1 MKRICILACAVSV
14 LLLLLALPVS
24 AHSGKTDASGG
35 HYDSSTGEYH
45 YHHGY
50 PAHQHTNGKCPY
62 DYKDKTDH
70 SSGSSSNKS
79 DSSEGASGII
89 WIILPLI
96 GVGAIIAIIMFFR
109 SCSDPGSYSQTAN
122 NFRPSAQ
129 PPKQPT
135 PVHKATIAKA
145 PSSSNNIH
153 TQITPQDDEIRRL
166 KVENASLQKS
176 VQAKDALI
184 SEKDHKISQL
194 QSTDCQI
201 KIKELEA
208 EVDSLKKDRSR
219 LEFKLKTE
227 SENHAAAIRKKDA
240 EIKQLNDYSKYLSDL
255 SHGFSSGGS
264 AGDPQSNCTSNID
277 SLQLLFNEASERLE
291 SGAESFFTS
300 PSMLEFYERVS
311 DKRFHRAMFED
322 IGFFSRVSI
331 KAQIHSNFSTFYQ
344 TSLVDCNCSDFRKTD
359 RPCKHMLYLAFHVG
373 VLSIRK
379 DLFEKSMNIYF
390 DELRNTKPKK

>member
-1 MKRICILACAVSV
+1 MKR
-14 LLLLLALPVS
+14 LLLLSLTLIVLCLSCIQVS
-24 AHSGKTDASGG
+24 AHSGKTDANGG

-79 DSSEGASGII
+79 DSSERGSGII

-109 SCSDPGSYSQTAN
+109 SCSGPGSYSQTAD

-135 PVHKATIAKA
+135 PVHKAPIAKA
-145 PSSSNNIH
+145 SCSSNNLYPKS
-153 TQITPQDDEIRRL
+153 TPQDDEIRRL
-166 KVENASLQKS
+166 RTEIASLQRAI
-176 VQAKDALI
+176 QAKDALI
-184 SEKDHKISQL
+184 TEKDCKISKL

-201 KIKELEA
+201 KIRELEA
-208 EVDSLKKDRSR
+208 DIDRLKKDCSR

-227 SENHAAAIRKKDA
+227 AENHAAAIRKKDV
-240 EIKQLNDYSKYLSDL
+240 EIKQLNDYSQYLSDL
-255 SHGFSSGGS
+255 SHGFSSGGPV
-264 AGDPQSNCTSNID
+264 GDSQTNCAPNVDSIQS
-277 SLQLLFNEASERLE
+277 LFNEASDRLE
-291 SGAESFFTS
+291 SGSESFFRY

-311 DKRFHRAMFED
+311 DKRFHRALFEN
-322 IGFFSRVSI
+322 IGFFSHVSI
-331 KAQIHSNFSTFYQ
+331 SAQIHSDLTSFYK
-344 TSLVDCNCSDFRKTD
+344 TSLADCNCPDFRKTN

-373 VLSIRK
+373 VLSIKK
-379 DLFEKSMNIYF
+379 DLFEKSMKIYF
-390 DELRNTKPKK
+390 DELRATKPKK